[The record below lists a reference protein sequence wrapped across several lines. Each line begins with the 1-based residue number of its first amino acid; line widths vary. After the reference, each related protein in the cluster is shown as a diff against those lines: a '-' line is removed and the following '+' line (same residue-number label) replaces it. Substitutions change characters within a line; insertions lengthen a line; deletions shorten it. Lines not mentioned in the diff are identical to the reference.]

1 MNMAPC
7 CSFYTMGFHFS
18 KKPGGCV
25 WPQCYYRAATL
36 NCFSGLREG
45 ISELEK
51 GGMPGIGQSVTSAL
65 PAIRQPCETLE
76 NIVLS
81 SLLLK

>member
-18 KKPGGCV
+18 KKLRGCV

-36 NCFSGLREG
+36 NCFFGFREG